1 MSVHFRDLK
10 GHKDLSD
17 SLDQKGQTYVASMD
31 LDFFGALYKLNSLL
45 STLFLTFFYELLT
58 SGPSRKGWAAWTPR
72 TKGRNGE
79 LVVYRAN

>member
-10 GHKDLSD
+10 GHKDLSV

-31 LDFFGALYKLNSLL
+31 LDFFSGFDQTEFTVIKLVSDI
-45 STLFLTFFYELLT
+45 FLWMLT
-58 SGPSRKGWAAWTPR
+58 SGPSRKRWAAWTPR
-72 TKGRNGE
+72 TEGRNGE